1 MNDANLV
8 MLLVIIVLLFALI
21 FLAIAEMGL
30 SKMTKPR
37 AAAITEDK
45 PRIEPSLTALVD
57 NPEGWINPLL
67 LMVNVCQTVQ
77 ATLTGIVAGNLFGG
91 VGVAVGVTL
100 NVIVFFVL
108 AEAVPKT
115 YAVLNPD
122 RAAMIAARPV
132 RALTAF
138 PPLRMI
144 SAGLIGLTNVL
155 VKGRGLESGPF
166 VSEQEFLGIVEA
178 AAQDE
183 VIEHEER
190 ELIESIIEFGDT
202 VAREVMVPRP
212 DMVMVANTATITD
225 ALNLG
230 IAHGFSR
237 LPVSGSD
244 EDDIVGLAFTKDLMR
259 AEREGRGDLP
269 VLDLARDVTFIPE
282 NKPVARLM
290 REMQDSKF
298 HIAIVADEYGDI
310 AGLVTLEDCL
320 EELVGEIVDEYDAAI
335 RRGDRYIGIVVEEL
349 RRRGLLDRTVIVF
362 TSDHGEEFLEH
373 GRCFHLTTLY
383 REVLHVPLIISGPGL
398 TRGREGRLV
407 PASVSIAPTLLAV
420 AGVEDH
426 RLPGQSLLANDV
438 RPAAFVVSE
447 TERRA
452 RNGRGQGHL
461 RSLTTDSEKLL
472 HRVTDGNYERFD
484 LTTDPAE
491 LEPVT
496 AGGRLEILITRLERW
511 LSQHPSRVRRDRS
524 TDTDDPRNSELD
536 RQLRRLGYRD

>member
-1 MNDANLV
+1 MNSANLV

-21 FLAIAEMGL
+21 FFAIAEMGL

-244 EDDIVGLAFTKDLMR
+244 EDDIVGLAFTKDLIR

-320 EELVGEIVDEYDAAI
+320 EELVGEIVDEYDA
-335 RRGDRYIGIVVEEL
+335 EEHDIE
-349 RRRGLLDRTVIVF
+349 RFDDG
-362 TSDHGEEFLEH
+362 
-373 GRCFHLTTLY
+373 
-383 REVLHVPLIISGPGL
+383 
-398 TRGREGRLV
+398 
-407 PASVSIAPTLLAV
+407 TLLVDGGLNIGDV
-420 AGVEDH
+420 ADELGIDIPNEDFDSVGGFVFSELE
-426 RLPGQSLLANDV
+426 RVPEPGDAIDFEGF
-438 RPAAFVVSE
+438 AFVVESVE
-447 TERRA
+447 GRRI
-452 RNGRGQGHL
+452 R
-461 RSLTTDSEKLL
+461 
-472 HRVTDGNYERFD
+472 
-484 LTTDPAE
+484 
-491 LEPVT
+491 
-496 AGGRLEILITRLERW
+496 
-511 LSQHPSRVRRDRS
+511 RVRITPVPQDGG
-524 TDTDDPRNSELD
+524 DDSAAEASSD
-536 RQLRRLGYRD
+536 

>member
-1 MNDANLV
+1 MNGANLV

-144 SAGLIGLTNVL
+144 SEGLIGLTNVL

-320 EELVGEIVDEYDAAI
+320 EELVGEIVDEYDAEEHDI
-335 RRGDRYIGIVVEEL
+335 ERFGDG
-349 RRRGLLDRTVIVF
+349 
-362 TSDHGEEFLEH
+362 
-373 GRCFHLTTLY
+373 
-383 REVLHVPLIISGPGL
+383 
-398 TRGREGRLV
+398 
-407 PASVSIAPTLLAV
+407 TLLVDGGLNIGDV
-420 AGVEDH
+420 ADELGIDIPNEDFDSVGGFVFSALE
-426 RLPGQSLLANDV
+426 RVPEPGDAIDFEGF
-438 RPAAFVVSE
+438 AFVVESVE
-447 TERRA
+447 
-452 RNGRGQGHL
+452 GR
-461 RSLTTDSEKLL
+461 
-472 HRVTDGNYERFD
+472 
-484 LTTDPAE
+484 
-491 LEPVT
+491 
-496 AGGRLEILITRLERW
+496 
-511 LSQHPSRVRRDRS
+511 RVRRVRITPAPQDGG
-524 TDTDDPRNSELD
+524 DDSAAEAPSD
-536 RQLRRLGYRD
+536 

>member
-1 MNDANLV
+1 MNGANLV

-320 EELVGEIVDEYDAAI
+320 EELVGEIVEEYDA
-335 RRGDRYIGIVVEEL
+335 EEHDIE
-349 RRRGLLDRTVIVF
+349 RFDDG
-362 TSDHGEEFLEH
+362 
-373 GRCFHLTTLY
+373 
-383 REVLHVPLIISGPGL
+383 
-398 TRGREGRLV
+398 
-407 PASVSIAPTLLAV
+407 TLLVDGGLNIGDV
-420 AGVEDH
+420 ADELGIDIPNEDFDSVGGFVFSALE
-426 RLPGQSLLANDV
+426 RVPEPGDAIDFEGF
-438 RPAAFVVSE
+438 AFVVESVE
-447 TERRA
+447 
-452 RNGRGQGHL
+452 GR
-461 RSLTTDSEKLL
+461 
-472 HRVTDGNYERFD
+472 
-484 LTTDPAE
+484 
-491 LEPVT
+491 
-496 AGGRLEILITRLERW
+496 
-511 LSQHPSRVRRDRS
+511 RVRRVRITPAPQDGG
-524 TDTDDPRNSELD
+524 DDSAAEASSD
-536 RQLRRLGYRD
+536 

>member
-1 MNDANLV
+1 MNGANLV

-45 PRIEPSLTALVD
+45 PRIEPSLTAVVD

-144 SAGLIGLTNVL
+144 SEGLIGLTNVL

-320 EELVGEIVDEYDAAI
+320 EELVGEIVDEYDAEEHDI
-335 RRGDRYIGIVVEEL
+335 ERFGDG
-349 RRRGLLDRTVIVF
+349 
-362 TSDHGEEFLEH
+362 
-373 GRCFHLTTLY
+373 
-383 REVLHVPLIISGPGL
+383 
-398 TRGREGRLV
+398 
-407 PASVSIAPTLLAV
+407 TLLVDGGLNIGDV
-420 AGVEDH
+420 ADELGIDIPNEDFDSVGGFVFSALE
-426 RLPGQSLLANDV
+426 RVPEPGDAIDFEGF
-438 RPAAFVVSE
+438 AFVVESVE
-447 TERRA
+447 
-452 RNGRGQGHL
+452 GR
-461 RSLTTDSEKLL
+461 
-472 HRVTDGNYERFD
+472 
-484 LTTDPAE
+484 
-491 LEPVT
+491 
-496 AGGRLEILITRLERW
+496 
-511 LSQHPSRVRRDRS
+511 RVRRVRITPAPQDGG
-524 TDTDDPRNSELD
+524 DDSAAEAPSD
-536 RQLRRLGYRD
+536 

>member
-1 MNDANLV
+1 MNGANLV

-144 SAGLIGLTNVL
+144 SEGLIGLTNVL

-320 EELVGEIVDEYDAAI
+320 EELVGEIVDEYDA
-335 RRGDRYIGIVVEEL
+335 EEHDIE
-349 RRRGLLDRTVIVF
+349 RFDDG
-362 TSDHGEEFLEH
+362 
-373 GRCFHLTTLY
+373 
-383 REVLHVPLIISGPGL
+383 
-398 TRGREGRLV
+398 
-407 PASVSIAPTLLAV
+407 TLLVDGGLNIGDV
-420 AGVEDH
+420 ADELGIDIPNEDFDSVGGFIFSALE
-426 RLPGQSLLANDV
+426 RVPEPGDAIDFEGF
-438 RPAAFVVSE
+438 AFVVESVE
-447 TERRA
+447 
-452 RNGRGQGHL
+452 GR
-461 RSLTTDSEKLL
+461 
-472 HRVTDGNYERFD
+472 
-484 LTTDPAE
+484 
-491 LEPVT
+491 
-496 AGGRLEILITRLERW
+496 
-511 LSQHPSRVRRDRS
+511 RVRRVRITPAPQDGG
-524 TDTDDPRNSELD
+524 DDSAAEAPSD
-536 RQLRRLGYRD
+536 

>member
-1 MNDANLV
+1 MNGANLV

-212 DMVMVANTATITD
+212 DMVTVANTATITD

-282 NKPVARLM
+282 NKPIARLM

-320 EELVGEIVDEYDAAI
+320 EELVGEIVDEYDA
-335 RRGDRYIGIVVEEL
+335 EEH
-349 RRRGLLDRTVIVF
+349 DI
-362 TSDHGEEFLEH
+362 
-373 GRCFHLTTLY
+373 
-383 REVLHVPLIISGPGL
+383 
-398 TRGREGRLV
+398 
-407 PASVSIAPTLLAV
+407 
-420 AGVEDH
+420 
-426 RLPGQSLLANDV
+426 
-438 RPAAFVVSE
+438 
-447 TERRA
+447 
-452 RNGRGQGHL
+452 
-461 RSLTTDSEKLL
+461 
-472 HRVTDGNYERFD
+472 ERFD
-484 LTTDPAE
+484 DGTLLVDGGLNIGDVADE
-491 LEPVT
+491 LGIDIPNEDFDSV
-496 AGGRLEILITRLERW
+496 GGFVFSALERVPEPGDAIDFEGFAFFVE
-511 LSQHPSRVRRDRS
+511 SVEGRRVRRVRITPAPQDGG
-524 TDTDDPRNSELD
+524 DDSAAEAPSD
-536 RQLRRLGYRD
+536 